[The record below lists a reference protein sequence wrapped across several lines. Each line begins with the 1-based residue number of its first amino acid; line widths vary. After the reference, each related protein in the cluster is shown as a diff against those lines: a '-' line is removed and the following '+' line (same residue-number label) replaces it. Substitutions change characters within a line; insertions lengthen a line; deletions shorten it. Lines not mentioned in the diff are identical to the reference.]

1 MILRIPDIAI
11 FFFGILKSDWKKKA
25 PSITLSQLRV
35 LLEAV
40 LPLRHYGIN
49 DAIELVAWI
58 QNKNHAAY
66 LSHRRKNI
74 AKRE

>member
-1 MILRIPDIAI
+1 M
-11 FFFGILKSDWKKKA
+11 
-25 PSITLSQLRV
+25 

-40 LPLRHYGIN
+40 LPLRHYDIN
-49 DAIELVAWI
+49 DAVERVAWI

-74 AKRE
+74 AKRK